1 MVAMRRRPTYIGDLD
16 VSGRVPT
23 TDPRQHLFLLY
34 TYPYF
39 PFTRRRHNVFSMCD
53 TFSDST
59 YTHMISKK
67 AGSWMVG
74 GWDFG
79 IMELQGQ
86 LDSFLALYE
95 LTLI

>member
-1 MVAMRRRPTYIGDLD
+1 MVAMRRKAYIHWGPRRLRSSPHD
-16 VSGRVPT
+16 
-23 TDPRQHLFLLY
+23 DPRQHLFLLY

-74 GWDFG
+74 
-79 IMELQGQ
+79 
-86 LDSFLALYE
+86 
-95 LTLI
+95 